1 MSRAAAIPSHSQPL
15 NVEGLGRDAH
25 ALSALWPLFAH
36 NRACLLA
43 GLLLTCS
50 TLFAGLALLGLSA
63 GFLAAAAIA
72 GLTPA
77 TAILFNFF
85 PLAAGVRFFA
95 IARTASRWG
104 ERVVTHE
111 ATFRLLARIRVWV
124 YRSIAPLSLSQLGR
138 YHGGDLLGRITRDV
152 DALDNLFQRTLLPAG
167 AALLMLALL
176 AGGLALLSPALALPV
191 VAIALL
197 GLALGPLLAF
207 RAGRELA
214 PALIE
219 HRSSMRR
226 LLLDCVDGLAD
237 YAIHAPA
244 WAKMRSLTLGASE
257 AWLSDQRRLARRAAA
272 MRAMLGA
279 GVALA
284 AWAGLGLAAALP
296 AGQLGGPWLAVVVVV
311 LLGCAELVQALPAAF
326 IELPG
331 TFAAARRLGELAR
344 QAPKP
349 AFVAAGPMPVDAS
362 IELRSLCY
370 ERERGLALIENASIG
385 IRAGEHLALVGPS
398 GCGKSSLLA
407 LLARLESPD
416 AGQILIGGV
425 SAELLDESTLRSHV
439 CCVAQDDWIFNATIA
454 ENLRLA
460 RPDADDARLREVLS
474 LAGLDETLAQW
485 PDGLETW
492 VEEGGASLSGGQRR
506 RLAIARAL
514 LRDAAIYLFDEATE
528 GLDEMAEVAL
538 IYLLREQLAGR
549 TLIWVTHKPLGL
561 TSFDRVIS
569 LENGRLAAAPGQR
582 SSGRVRS

>member
-1 MSRAAAIPSHSQPL
+1 MRHAATIHSPSCPAQ
-15 NVEGLGRDAH
+15 DARL
-25 ALSALWPLFAH
+25 APQTYELRALWSLFARD
-36 NRACLLA
+36 RAWLFA
-43 GLLLTCS
+43 GLVLTCA

-63 GFLAAAAIA
+63 GFLAAAAVA

-111 ATFRLLARIRVWV
+111 ATFRLLSRIRVWV
-124 YRSIAPLSLSQLGR
+124 YRSIAPLSPSQLGR

-152 DALDNLFQRTLLPAG
+152 DALDNLFQRTLLPVG
-167 AALLMLALL
+167 AALLMLWLL
-176 AGGLALLSPALALPV
+176 AVALALLSPALALPV
-191 VAIALL
+191 LVIALS
-197 GLALGPLLAF
+197 GAVLGPLLAY
-207 RAGRELA
+207 RIGRHLA

-219 HRSSMRR
+219 QRASLR
-226 LLLDCVDGLAD
+226 LLLLDSVDGLAD

-244 WAKMRSLTLGASE
+244 WARMRSLSLGASK
-257 AWLSDQRRLARRAAA
+257 AWLGDQARLARRAAA
-272 MRAMLGA
+272 MRAILGVV
-279 GVALA
+279 VALA
-284 AWAGLGLAAALP
+284 GWAGLGIVASLP
-296 AGQLGGPWLAVVVVV
+296 ADQIGGPWLAVVVVV
-311 LLGCAELVQALPAAF
+311 LLGCAELVQGLPLAF

-349 AFVAAGPMPVDAS
+349 AFVAAGPVPVDAS
-362 IELRSLCY
+362 IELRSLY
-370 ERERGLALIENASIG
+370 YGRERGLALIENASIG

-407 LLARLESPD
+407 LLARLEVPD
-416 AGQILIGGV
+416 AGHILIGGV

-439 CCVAQDDWIFNATIA
+439 CCVAQDAWIFNATIA

-460 RPDADDARLREVLS
+460 RPDADDARLREVIS

-528 GLDEMAEVAL
+528 GLDEESEAAL
-538 IYLLREQLAGR
+538 IFRLREQLAGR
-549 TLIWVTHKPLGL
+549 TLIWVTHKPIGL
-561 TSFDRVIS
+561 KSFDRVIS
-569 LENGRLAAAPGQR
+569 LENGRLEPLAIRVIAPA
-582 SSGRVRS
+582 

>member
-1 MSRAAAIPSHSQPL
+1 MSHAATIQSHNRPAQ
-15 NVEGLGRDAH
+15 DARLAPQRY
-25 ALSALWPLFAH
+25 ALQALWSLFA
-36 NRACLLA
+36 RDRVWLFA
-43 GLLLTCS
+43 GLVLTCA

-63 GFLAAAAIA
+63 GFLAAAAVA

-124 YRSIAPLSLSQLGR
+124 YRSIVPLSPSQLGR

-152 DALDNLFQRTLLPAG
+152 DALDNLFQRTLLPVG
-167 AALLMLALL
+167 AALLMLSLL
-176 AGGLALLSPALALPV
+176 AVALALLSPALALPV
-191 VAIALL
+191 LVIALS
-197 GLALGPLLAF
+197 GAVLGPLLAY
-207 RAGRELA
+207 RIGRHLA

-219 HRSSMRR
+219 QRAGLR
-226 LLLDCVDGLAD
+226 LLLLDSVDGLAD
-237 YAIHAPA
+237 YALHAPA
-244 WAKMRSLTLGASE
+244 WARMRSLTLGASK
-257 AWLSDQRRLARRAAA
+257 AWLDDQARLARRAAA
-272 MRAMLGA
+272 MRAILGVV
-279 GVALA
+279 VALA
-284 AWAGLGLAAALP
+284 AWAGLGIVASLP
-296 AGQLGGPWLAVVVVV
+296 ADQIGGPWLAVVVVV
-311 LLGCAELVQALPAAF
+311 LLGCAELVQGLPLAF

-331 TFAAARRLGELAR
+331 TFAAARRLGELAGE
-344 QAPKP
+344 APNP
-349 AFVAAGPMPVDAS
+349 AFVAAGPVPVDGS
-362 IELRSLCY
+362 IELRSLY
-370 ERERGLALIENASIG
+370 YGRERGLALIENASIG

-407 LLARLESPD
+407 LLARLEVPD
-416 AGQILIGGV
+416 SGHILIGGV
-425 SAELLDESTLRSHV
+425 SAALLDESTLRSHV
-439 CCVAQDDWIFNATIA
+439 CCVAQDAWIFNATIA

-474 LAGLDETLAQW
+474 LAGLDETLSQW

-528 GLDEMAEVAL
+528 GLDEESEAAL
-538 IYLLREQLAGR
+538 IVRLREQLAGR
-549 TLIWVTHKPLGL
+549 TLIWVTHKPIGL
-561 TSFDRVIS
+561 KSFDRVIS
-569 LENGRLAAAPGQR
+569 LENGRLEPLAIRVPAPA
-582 SSGRVRS
+582 